1 MLEVDDD
8 LAKQKAACPHCRG
21 VMVVPDHSSAGITP
35 EGVPFARSASRGS
48 ASAEANEPDRA
59 MALGLPP
66 DSGPEQHVLTL
77 HPAMIRA
84 RPVHGAALVLL
95 VVAGAAMLGYGAIV
109 RTQPYAMAW
118 LWCGCALLVGGAAW
132 WAVWKVRCM
141 TVSLIITNKRTTERR
156 GILRRQTK
164 EILHDKVQDL
174 QISQS
179 FVQRMA
185 KVGSIGISSAGESG
199 IEIQI
204 DDLTDSVR
212 VREIIDAYRE
222 IG

>member
-1 MLEVDDD
+1 MLEVDED
-8 LAKQKAACPHCRG
+8 LAKRKAACPHCRA
-21 VMVVPDHSSAGITP
+21 VMVVPERSSAGETSD
-35 EGVPFARSASRGS
+35 GVPFARSAVSGKLNS
-48 ASAEANEPDRA
+48 EADESDRA
-59 MALGLPP
+59 VELGLPP
-66 DSGPEQHVLTL
+66 DSGPEQHVITL
-77 HPAMIRA
+77 HPAMFRA
-84 RPVHGAALVLL
+84 RPVYGGALALVA
-95 VVAGAAMLGYGAIV
+95 VAGLVLLGYGAMV

-118 LWCGCALLVGGAAW
+118 LWGGCGLLLVAAVW

-156 GILRRQTK
+156 GILRRHTK

-179 FVQRMA
+179 FVQRLA
-185 KVGSIGISSAGESG
+185 KVGSVGISSAGESG

-204 DDLTDSVR
+204 DDLTDPIR